1 MDCRTKK
8 EEGLGKTV
16 SKLVEAHIEE
26 INAIKKDL
34 AQVKLKIAFCYPNNY
49 RAGMAS
55 LGLQLIYRLW
65 NSYDGVACERTFLPL
80 KKTVEPY
87 TLESDRPL
95 REMDVIAFTLQYED
109 DYTNVLDILERSNI
123 PLESS
128 ERNNNHPLVIAGGPC
143 AQSNPVPM
151 SSFIDAFMIG
161 DLEPI
166 NEEFMT
172 EGLLGNN
179 NRLNRME
186 VLNEFEWMWVPEIE
200 EDKSVKHAPKGNI
213 DDYFYPIKQIIP
225 QVEQEDPWYGVF
237 GKSFM
242 LEVVRGCNRGCSFCL
257 TGRINRPKRDRSL
270 EKLTE
275 IYRAGTR
282 ECNVEKITP
291 IGSGISDYREL
302 ENLCQNIL
310 DDNLTFS
317 LPSIR
322 ADKITDNLV
331 KLLVKAKQRTI
342 TTAPEAGTDKLR
354 KQICKGVSDEE
365 IIQAIRTASDGGLSR
380 VKAYFILGLPDETV
394 DDVEAIAT
402 LAEEMSKVG
411 KKLRKIRISC
421 GFFIPKP
428 WTGYQDKSLFSLK
441 DLQAKSKLLKS
452 KTRNIAK
459 VDCEITNPKMAR
471 IQTILSISGKEIS
484 KPLKLAAKLGGGLG
498 DWRRALSEYGMSI
511 EGIVEN
517 RVTDE
522 KFPWEFIKLK

>member
-1 MDCRTKK
+1 
-8 EEGLGKTV
+8 V

-26 INAIKKDL
+26 INAVKKDL
-34 AQVKLKIAFCYPNNY
+34 SQMNLKIAFCYPNNY

-65 NSYDGVACERTFLPL
+65 NSYEGVACERTFLPL

-109 DYTNVLDILERSNI
+109 DFTNIIEILERSNI

-128 ERNNNHPLVIAGGPC
+128 ERNDNHPLVIAGGPC
-143 AQSNPVPM
+143 VQSNPVPM
-151 SSFIDAFMIG
+151 SPFIDAFMIG
-161 DLEPI
+161 DLEPV
-166 NEEFMT
+166 NEEFMN

-179 NRLNRME
+179 NRKNRME
-186 VLNEFEWMWVPEIE
+186 VLNEFDWMWVPEIE
-200 EDKSVKHAPKGNI
+200 EDKTVVYAPKGNI
-213 DDYFYPIKQIIP
+213 DDYFYPIKQIIT
-225 QVEQEDPWYGVF
+225 QVEEEDPWYGVF

-275 IYRAGTR
+275 LYRAGTR
-282 ECNVEKITP
+282 ECNVNKITP
-291 IGSGISDYREL
+291 IGSGISDYKDL
-302 ENLCQNIL
+302 ENLCENIL
-310 DDNLTFS
+310 NDNLTFS

-322 ADKITDNLV
+322 ADKITEKLV

-342 TTAPEAGTDKLR
+342 TTAPEAGTEKLP
-354 KQICKGVSDEE
+354 KQICKGVNDDE
-365 IIQAIRTASDGGLSR
+365 IIQAVKTASEVGVFRFRPFFIIGL
-380 VKAYFILGLPDETV
+380 KDETA
-394 DDVEAIAT
+394 DDVEAIAI
-402 LAEEMSKVG
+402 LAEQMSKAG
-411 KKLRKIRISC
+411 KVIRKLRISC
-421 GFFIPKP
+421 GFFVPKP
-428 WTGYQDKSLFSLK
+428 WTGYQGKSLFSLK
-441 DLQAKSKLLKS
+441 ELQAKSKLLKS
-452 KTRNIAK
+452 KMKKIAK
-459 VDCEITNPKMAR
+459 VDCEITNPKMSR

-498 DWRRALSEYGMSI
+498 HWRRALSEYGMSI

-517 RVTDE
+517 RVVDE
-522 KFPWEFIKLK
+522 KYPWEFIKLK

>member
-1 MDCRTKK
+1 M
-8 EEGLGKTV
+8 

-34 AQVKLKIAFCYPNNY
+34 SQMSLKIAFCYPNNY

-65 NSYDGVACERTFLPL
+65 NSYEGVACERTFLPL

-179 NRLNRME
+179 TRLKRME

-354 KQICKGVSDEE
+354 KQICKGVNDEE

-394 DDVEAIAT
+394 DDVEAITT

-452 KTRNIAK
+452 KTKNIAK

-517 RVTDE
+517 RVIDE

>member
-1 MDCRTKK
+1 M
-8 EEGLGKTV
+8 

-26 INAIKKDL
+26 INAVKKDL
-34 AQVKLKIAFCYPNNY
+34 SQMNLKIAFCYPNNY

-65 NSYDGVACERTFLPL
+65 NSYEGVACERTFLPL

-109 DYTNVLDILERSNI
+109 DFTNVLEILERSNI

-128 ERNNNHPLVIAGGPC
+128 ERNDNHPLVIAGGPC

-151 SSFIDAFMIG
+151 SPFIDAFMIG
-161 DLEPI
+161 DLEPV

-179 NRLNRME
+179 NRKNRMK

-200 EDKSVKHAPKGNI
+200 EDKTVVYAPKGNI
-213 DDYFYPIKQIIP
+213 DDYFYPIKQIIQ
-225 QVEQEDPWYGVF
+225 QVEEEDPWYGVF

-275 IYRAGTR
+275 LYRAGTR
-282 ECNVEKITP
+282 ECDVNKITP
-291 IGSGISDYREL
+291 IGSGISDYKDL
-302 ENLCQNIL
+302 ENLCENIL
-310 DDNLTFS
+310 NDNLTFS
-317 LPSIR
+317 LPAIR
-322 ADKITDNLV
+322 ADKITEKLV

-342 TTAPEAGTDKLR
+342 TTAPEAGTEKLR
-354 KQICKGVSDEE
+354 KQICKGVNDEE
-365 IIQAIRTASDGGLSR
+365 IIQAIKTASEGGLSR
-380 VKAYFILGLPDETV
+380 VKAYFILGLPDETA

-402 LAEEMSKVG
+402 LAEQMSKAG
-411 KKLRKIRISC
+411 KEIRKLRISC
-421 GFFIPKP
+421 GFFVPKP
-428 WTGYQDKSLFSLK
+428 WTVYQGKSLFSLK
-441 DLQAKSKLLKS
+441 ELQAKSKLLKI
-452 KTRNIAK
+452 KTKNITK
-459 VDCEITNPKMAR
+459 VDCEITNPKMSR

-498 DWRRALSEYGMSI
+498 DWRRALKEHDMSI

-517 RVTDE
+517 RVIED
-522 KFPWEFIKLK
+522 KYPWEFIKLK

>member
-1 MDCRTKK
+1 M
-8 EEGLGKTV
+8 

-34 AQVKLKIAFCYPNNY
+34 AQVDLKIAFCYPNNY

-65 NSYDGVACERTFLPL
+65 NSYDRVACERTFLPL

-179 NRLNRME
+179 TRLKRME

-517 RVTDE
+517 RVIDE

>member
-1 MDCRTKK
+1 
-8 EEGLGKTV
+8 V

-26 INAIKKDL
+26 INAVKKDL
-34 AQVKLKIAFCYPNNY
+34 SQMKLKIAFCYPNNY

-65 NSYDGVACERTFLPL
+65 NSYDEVGCERTFLPI

-123 PLESS
+123 PLESNM
-128 ERNNNHPLVIAGGPC
+128 RDKDHPLVIAGGPC

-151 SSFIDAFMIG
+151 SPFIDAFMVG
-161 DLEPI
+161 DLEPV
-166 NEEFMT
+166 NEEFMV

-179 NRLNRME
+179 NRMERME
-186 VLNEFEWMWVPEIE
+186 VLNEFDWMWVPLIE
-200 EDKSVKHAPKGNI
+200 EDKTVVYAPKGNI
-213 DDYFYPIKQIIP
+213 DDYFYPTKQIIP
-225 QVEQEDPWYGVF
+225 QVEEEDPWYGVF

-270 EKLTE
+270 EKLTDL
-275 IYRAGTR
+275 YRAGTK
-282 ECNVEKITP
+282 ECEVNKITP
-291 IGSGISDYREL
+291 IGSGISDYKDL

-310 DDNLTFS
+310 NDNLTFS

-322 ADKITDNLV
+322 ADKITENLV

-342 TTAPEAGTDKLR
+342 TTAPEAGTENLR
-354 KQICKGVSDEE
+354 KQICKGVNDDE
-365 IIQAIRTASDGGLSR
+365 IIQAVTTASDGGLSR
-380 VKAYFILGLPDETV
+380 VKAYFILGLPDETAE
-394 DDVEAIAT
+394 DIEAIAT
-402 LAEEMSKVG
+402 LAERMSKAG
-411 KKLRKIRISC
+411 REIRKMRISC
-421 GFFIPKP
+421 GFFVPKP

-441 DLQAKSKLLKS
+441 ELQAKSKLLKS
-452 KTRNIAK
+452 KIKNIPK
-459 VDCEITNPKMAR
+459 VDCEISNPKMSR

-484 KPLKLAAKLGGGLG
+484 DPLKQAAKLGGGLG
-498 DWRRALSEYGMSI
+498 DWRRALKEHGMSI

-517 RVTDE
+517 RVIDE
-522 KFPWEFIKLK
+522 KYPWEFIKLK

>member
-1 MDCRTKK
+1 M
-8 EEGLGKTV
+8 

-34 AQVKLKIAFCYPNNY
+34 AQVDLKIAFCYPNNY

-65 NSYDGVACERTFLPL
+65 NSYDRVACERTFLPL

-179 NRLNRME
+179 TRLKRME

-310 DDNLTFS
+310 NDNLTFS

-322 ADKITDNLV
+322 ADKISDNLV

-517 RVTDE
+517 RVIDE